1 MLKYK
6 SMLNSL
12 IRPTNWTLRRGYACF
27 VEHLIFQSFKKL
39 NSLFDIHH
47 LQERLTLSLEIS

>member
-27 VEHLIFQSFKKL
+27 VEHLIFQSFKK
-39 NSLFDIHH
+39 FDIHH